1 MERRPRR
8 LRITQ
13 QTVSKFR
20 SSQAI
25 DANRTKIDASLRS
38 ETSFGE
44 EVDKWAVSAMVLAAL
59 GRKRSRLADS
69 RDDARGSSRKW

>member
-1 MERRPRR
+1 MGGSKEGKEEQKMK
-8 LRITQ
+8 TQ
-13 QTVSKFR
+13 E
-20 SSQAI
+20 AI
-25 DANRTKIDASLRS
+25 DANRTQIDARLRP
-38 ETSFGE
+38 ERSFGE